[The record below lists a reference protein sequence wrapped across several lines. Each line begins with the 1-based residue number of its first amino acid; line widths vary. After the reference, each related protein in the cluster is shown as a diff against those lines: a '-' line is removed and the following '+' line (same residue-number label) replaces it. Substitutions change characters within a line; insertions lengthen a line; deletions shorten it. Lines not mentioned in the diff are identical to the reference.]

1 MWKMLIADDEP
12 IIRRGLKQA
21 IDWDELNIE
30 IVGEAEDGKMAIE
43 KCRELKPNIVLVDI
57 CMPYLNGLELIEVI
71 NDLFPDTILL
81 IITGHDEFNYAKTAV
96 RLKVFDYVLKPVD
109 EEELYVTI
117 KKITT
122 QLENNKK
129 TQLINEFRAQA
140 VEDNKPFIKSTFM
153 TQMMNGLVSK
163 EEIDEK
169 LKLLGLEF
177 KDSIG
182 IFVIKP
188 IVNQTLYD
196 KDNDF
201 SDGLLYFSMINII
214 EELLTHFTSSLVM
227 QKNFEHVVGIVSF
240 KNKIDWHELCADIEK
255 YIELFIKR
263 TIKMTQDTITDMLDF
278 ATTYNLLL
286 EQIESDDVR
295 TPVVVVAKKYIDQY
309 FYKSD
314 INLEEVAEYANVN
327 PTYLSRLLKAELGNS
342 FIDYLTKVRIRKA
355 VEYMD
360 DHFLKMY
367 EIAELVGY
375 NTQHYFSTA
384 FKKVMGISPKY
395 YKNGGRSRND

>member
-21 IDWDELNIE
+21 IDWDKLNIE

-81 IITGHDEFNYAKTAV
+81 IINGHDEFNYAKTAV

-214 EELLTHFTSSLVM
+214 EELLTHFRSSLVM

-263 TIKMTQDTITDMLDF
+263 TIKMTQDTITDMMDF

-286 EQIESDDVR
+286 EQIESDNVR

-327 PTYLSRLLKAELGNS
+327 PTYISRLLKAELGNS
-342 FIDYLTKVRIRKA
+342 FIDYLTKIRIRKA